1 MPKSYW
7 HSSTPQFFAYIELF
21 LCGTKGCVELR
32 GFWCGTE
39 GGVELSGLLKR
50 GVSGVELRD
59 FGCRNVLN

>member
-39 GGVELSGLLKR
+39 GCA
-50 GVSGVELRD
+50 ELRGFRCVTED
-59 FGCRNVLN
+59 FGD